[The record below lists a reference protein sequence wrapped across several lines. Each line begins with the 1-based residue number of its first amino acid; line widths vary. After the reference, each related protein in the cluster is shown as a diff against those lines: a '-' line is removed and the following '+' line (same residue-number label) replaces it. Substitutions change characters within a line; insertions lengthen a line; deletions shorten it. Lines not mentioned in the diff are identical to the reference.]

1 MSEYLFKML
10 SNFSKTIEDKVSE
23 YEKELGSHI
32 RLLNLKLN
40 DMEAKLSMIENKANR
55 ISATFEEILL
65 KSDLN
70 MKNITDLN
78 SKIEKI
84 IQDINSK
91 VKMFNQSLKNQ
102 ESNTLYQ
109 AKTLETS
116 IIHQYENSKITNN
129 LLIATKESSE
139 LNTDILYQKK
149 IERIEQSLS
158 SIDLLSN
165 SSSVL
170 RLESKYLK
178 VKGELNQLKLDISK
192 MIELILDND

>member
-1 MSEYLFKML
+1 
-10 SNFSKTIEDKVSE
+10 
-23 YEKELGSHI
+23 
-32 RLLNLKLN
+32 
-40 DMEAKLSMIENKANR
+40 MEAKLSMIENKANR

-84 IQDINSK
+84 IQEINSK

-116 IIHQYENSKITNN
+116 IIHQYENSKIANN
-129 LLIATKESSE
+129 VLIATKESSE
-139 LNTDILYQKK
+139 LDTDILYQKK